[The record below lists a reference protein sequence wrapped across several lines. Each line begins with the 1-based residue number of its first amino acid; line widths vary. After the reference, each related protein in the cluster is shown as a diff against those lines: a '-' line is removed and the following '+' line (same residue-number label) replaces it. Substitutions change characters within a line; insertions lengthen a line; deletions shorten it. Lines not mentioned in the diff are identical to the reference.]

1 MMKLVAKSGERPL
14 WSQLYEILLERLDAG
29 VYPIG
34 SMLPAEKDI
43 MNEFE
48 VSRIVV
54 RQAMDKLMMDGRVE
68 RTRGKGT
75 VVLEP
80 VEKLSTSFVSSIHGI
95 TESKNYKN
103 RKVVSFEQRIAPSE
117 VYDYWNLDEQPLYC
131 LVRCTYL
138 KHKIVNRFETYLH
151 PDVPLTNIT
160 EVSDSL
166 YEALKERGYEVSQI
180 TDTITA
186 GLIQPKDQEYF
197 GLDEVCAVVYRTRI
211 SYHQDQPIE
220 FTYSTYLA
228 EGYQLTIENR

>member
-1 MMKLVAKSGERPL
+1 MMKLIAKPGERPL
-14 WSQLYEILLERLDAG
+14 WSQLYDILCERIDAG
-29 VYPIG
+29 VYPING
-34 SMLPAEKDI
+34 MLPAEKDL

-54 RQAMDKLMMDGRVE
+54 RQAMDKLMMDGRVQ

-75 VVLEP
+75 IVLEP
-80 VEKLSTSFVSSIHGI
+80 VEKLSTSFVSSIHGL

-103 RKVVSFEQRIAPSE
+103 RRVISFEKKMAPEE
-117 VYDYWNLDEQPLYC
+117 VYDYWNLEPQPIYC

-138 KHKIVNRFETYLH
+138 KQKVVNRFETYLH
-151 PDVPLTNIT
+151 PSVPLSQLS

-166 YEALKERGYEVSQI
+166 YEALKDRNYEVTQI

-186 GLIQPKDQEYF
+186 GLIRPEDQEYF
-197 GLDEVCAVVYRTRI
+197 GLDEICAVVYRTRI

-220 FTYSTYLA
+220 YTYSTYLA
-228 EGYQLTIENR
+228 EGYQLTIENG